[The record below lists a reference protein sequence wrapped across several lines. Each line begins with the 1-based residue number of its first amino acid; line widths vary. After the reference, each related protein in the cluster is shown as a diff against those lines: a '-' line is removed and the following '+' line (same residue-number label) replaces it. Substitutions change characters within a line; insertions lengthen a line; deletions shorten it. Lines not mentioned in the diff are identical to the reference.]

1 MTGIVYFYSSNNSK
15 IMNSFQPA
23 EAAAFVLSG
32 DPFFDAL
39 ECIIAEAT
47 EIIHIQTYIFEAD
60 KTGMAVIDSLK
71 AAVKR
76 GVAVFV
82 LADAYGSK
90 SLPKNIIKDA
100 RAAGIHFR
108 LFSPFFST
116 ESIYMGRRLHH
127 KIVVADKKTALVG
140 GINIADKYRGTEEEA
155 AWLDYAV
162 LVKGSVCGSLH
173 RLCESIYRKRSFS
186 GMNAGNTVHAITG
199 HPVMVRFTRN
209 DWVRSKNEIYRSYLH
224 ILQHAKSDVIFVTSY
239 FLPGYRFRKALKN
252 ARSRGVAITIILA
265 GKSDMPL
272 LFYAEKYLYHF
283 FLKNGISIYEWKR
296 STMHAKA
303 LVMDEELTTIG
314 SYNLN
319 PLSRYRSIELN
330 AEISDAEFAKEF
342 RKHVSRL
349 IEHDCVQV
357 TLNKNMYEQTRWS
370 RIKTYLFYYFFK
382 IFFAVF
388 ISRKVNNN

>member
-1 MTGIVYFYSSNNSK
+1 
-15 IMNSFQPA
+15 MNSFQSA
-23 EAAAFVLSG
+23 EATTLVLSG
-32 DPFFDAL
+32 DPFFEAL
-39 ECIIAEAT
+39 DLLIAEAK
-47 EIIHIQTYIFEAD
+47 EIIHIQIYIFEAD
-60 KTGMAVIDSLK
+60 KTGLAVIDALK

-90 SLPKNIIKDA
+90 SLPNSFLKEA
-100 RAAGIHFR
+100 HAAGIHFR

-127 KIVVADKKTALVG
+127 KIVVADKNTAMVG
-140 GINIADKYRGTEEEA
+140 GINIADKYHGTEAEA

-162 LVKGSVCGSLH
+162 LVKGNVCEQLH
-173 RLCESIYRKRSFS
+173 SLCESIYRKRNFS
-186 GMNAGNTVHAITG
+186 RMNTG
-199 HPVMVRFTRN
+199 SIAPVTTAHPVLLRFTKN
-209 DWVRSKNEIYRSYLH
+209 DWVRGKNEIYRSYLH
-224 ILQHAKSDVIFVTSY
+224 ILQHAKNDVIFVTSY
-239 FLPGYRFRKALKN
+239 FLPGYRFRKALKD
-252 ARSRGVAITIILA
+252 ARKRGVSITIILA

-283 FLKNGISIYEWKR
+283 FLRNGIHIYEWKR

-303 LVMDEELTTIG
+303 LVMDEQLTTIG

-330 AEISDAEFAKEF
+330 AEISDLAFATGF
-342 RKHVSRL
+342 RKHVAQL
-349 IEHDCVQV
+349 IENDCVPV

-370 RIKTYLFYYFFK
+370 RIKVYLFYYFFK
-382 IFFAVF
+382 IFFSVF
-388 ISRKVNNN
+388 ISKKVNNN